1 MDGCSSRNISCG
13 FGVCMWVRLSVQR
26 EAHSQFTDR
35 KEIKLHSISYT
46 SPSREGRK
54 KKTGGR
60 GFVCVS
66 LSALSTNKAN
76 CHFPG
81 LHLCTYLSLFLTKHG
96 SLINIWE
103 RIDESF
109 SKEKRMF
116 WSVQQRSTLYAS
128 WFCLQNIHGDK
139 SGKYEISS
147 TMHPVTMSF
156 P

>member
-1 MDGCSSRNISCG
+1 MAVHPEIFHVFLVYACGSDCPCKGKHTHSSQT
-13 FGVCMWVRLSVQR
+13 VRPPIPLLA
-26 EAHSQFTDR
+26 E
-35 KEIKLHSISYT
+35 
-46 SPSREGRK
+46 REGR
-54 KKTGGR
+54 KTGGR
-60 GFVCVS
+60 GFVSVS

-103 RIDESF
+103 WIDESF
-109 SKEKRMF
+109 SKEKRTF

-147 TMHPVTMSF
+147 TMHPVSF